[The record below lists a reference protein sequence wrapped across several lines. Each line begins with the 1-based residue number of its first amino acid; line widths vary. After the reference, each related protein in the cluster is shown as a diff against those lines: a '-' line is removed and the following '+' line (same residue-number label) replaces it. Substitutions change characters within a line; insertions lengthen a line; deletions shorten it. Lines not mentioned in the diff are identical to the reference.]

1 MVFGDERRGA
11 NSSCILALIQLK
23 MDSAKYN
30 GRAQGLLVGRG
41 APLHNGRPGPRGTC
55 ASMTPS
61 RALDLV
67 MAASTAGPAPRTPL
81 LLPTPL
87 DAITAEQASARDTS
101 SLCTHEYAHGAC

>member
-1 MVFGDERRGA
+1 
-11 NSSCILALIQLK
+11 
-23 MDSAKYN
+23 
-30 GRAQGLLVGRG
+30 
-41 APLHNGRPGPRGTC
+41 
-55 ASMTPS
+55 MTPS

-101 SLCTHEYAHGAC
+101 SPCTHEYAHHVAAVPGDHLDEPGDHVQPPGEHTLDEHVHEHTLVNHLS